1 MAPILA
7 DDFGFGDFVLWV
19 LYVLALVIFFWLLFV
34 VLTDLFARHDVSGW
48 PKAGWVIFVVFFPLL
63 GILVYLVTQGEG
75 MARRAQK
82 AHQAQIDAMRH
93 AVGFSMAEELEKLK
107 HLHNDGT
114 LSDEEYERAKARI
127 LG

>member
-1 MAPILA
+1 MGASHTKGGRLMAPILA

-82 AHQAQIDAMRH
+82 AHQAQIGRASCR
-93 AVGFSMAEELEKLK
+93 
-107 HLHNDGT
+107 
-114 LSDEEYERAKARI
+114 ER
-127 LG
+127 